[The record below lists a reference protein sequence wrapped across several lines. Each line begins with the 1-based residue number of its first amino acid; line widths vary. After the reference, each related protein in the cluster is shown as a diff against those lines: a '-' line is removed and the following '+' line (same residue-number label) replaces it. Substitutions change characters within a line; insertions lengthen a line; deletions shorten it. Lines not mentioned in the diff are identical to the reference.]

1 MKRTTLISKLIF
13 SVLFLTLTSLCF
25 SPQIS
30 YADAPKDVTIKYD
43 SGSQT
48 LSVAITHKSLFPGFH
63 HIKTVE
69 IKKNNNIVSTNNYD
83 TQPKDVPFTYT
94 YKVEAAKGDKL
105 EVTATCNLS
114 GSKTAILTVS
124 EAANAGK

>member
-1 MKRTTLISKLIF
+1 MKRTILISKLIWGA
-13 SVLFLTLTSLCF
+13 LLLALTILSF

-48 LSVAITHKSLFPGFH
+48 LSVTITHKSTFTGMH

-69 IKKNNNIVSTNNYD
+69 IKKNNAVVSTTNYD

-94 YKVEAAKGDKL
+94 YKVEAVKGDKL
-105 EVTATCNLS
+105 EVNVACNLS
-114 GSKTAILTVS
+114 GSKTATLSVP
-124 EAANAGK
+124 AAGNAGK

>member
-1 MKRTTLISKLIF
+1 MKRTTLISTLIF
-13 SVLFLTLTSLCF
+13 GTLFLALTILCL

-43 SGSQT
+43 SASQT
-48 LSVAITHKSLFPGFH
+48 LSVTMTHKSLFPGMH

-69 IKKNNNIVSTNNYD
+69 IKKNNMVVSTTNYD
-83 TQPKDVPFTYT
+83 TQPKEVPFTYT

-114 GSKTAILTVS
+114 GSKTVTFTVS
-124 EAANAGK
+124 PAAK

>member
-13 SVLFLTLTSLCF
+13 AVLFLALTILSF

-43 SGSQT
+43 SASQNLAVT
-48 LSVAITHKSLFPGFH
+48 ITHKSLFPGMH

-69 IKKNNNIVSTNNYD
+69 IKKNNNIVSTTNYD

-94 YKVEAAKGDKL
+94 YKVETAKGDKL
-105 EVTATCNLS
+105 EATATCNIS
-114 GSKTAILTVS
+114 GSKTASLTIS
-124 EAANAGK
+124 AAVNAGK

>member
-1 MKRTTLISKLIF
+1 MKK
-13 SVLFLTLTSLCF
+13 TSLSSTLVLSIFLFISMICF
-25 SPQIS
+25 VTPQNS

-43 SGSQT
+43 PNSQT
-48 LSVAITHKSLFPGFH
+48 LTVTITHKSMFPGMH

-69 IKKNNNIVSTNNYD
+69 IKKNNNILSTNNYD

-105 EVTATCNLS
+105 EATATCNLS
-114 GSKTAILTVS
+114 GSKTVTLTV
-124 EAANAGK
+124 APATK